1 MADEFDDL
9 DAGDAGGDGTDSV
22 RPIRAL
28 MRGLD
33 TLQELNRHNGA
44 TVTDIAKAVRL
55 PRTTAYRVLE
65 TLCVA
70 GYALR
75 DPSDDRYRLT
85 LKVRALS
92 DGYDDEAWVHDI
104 AKPLITKLGKEV
116 VWPLAIST
124 LHGTTML
131 VRETTD
137 KDSPLALER
146 YSAGVRVPVLGS
158 SSGRVHLA
166 FCSEEQRSTM
176 LDVLTRSDRPEDKIA
191 RDKAL
196 VNRIIAEVRKN
207 GWALFDNPSLAELN
221 LAVPVFAKGRVLAGL
236 VMRFIRSAMTPDQAV
251 EKYVPFMRR
260 TADEIGKTFEAYPQ
274 HQNPN

>member
-1 MADEFDDL
+1 MADDL
-9 DAGDAGGDGTDSV
+9 DDEDEGDGTDSV

-28 MRGLD
+28 RRGLG

-44 TVTDIAKAVRL
+44 TVTDIAKAVKL

-92 DGYDDEAWVHDI
+92 DGFDDEAWVHDI
-104 AKPLITKLGKEV
+104 AKPLITKLGNEV

-166 FCSEEQRSTM
+166 FCSEEERSTM
-176 LDVLTRSDRPEDKIA
+176 LEVLSRSDRPEDKIA
-191 RDKAL
+191 RDKVL
-196 VNRIIAEVRKN
+196 VNRILTDARKN
-207 GWALFDNPSLAELN
+207 GWALFDNPSMAELN

-236 VMRFIRSAMTPDQAV
+236 VMRFIRSAMAPDQAV
-251 EKYVPFMRR
+251 EKYVPFLKR
-260 TADEIGKTFEAYPQ
+260 TADEIGKAFEAHPQ
-274 HQNPN
+274 HQTPP

>member
-1 MADEFDDL
+1 MAEDL
-9 DAGDAGGDGTDSV
+9 DDDVAGDDGDSV

-33 TLQELNRHNGA
+33 TLHELNRHNGA
-44 TVTDIAKAVRL
+44 TVTDIAKAVKL

-75 DPSDDRYRLT
+75 DPSDDLYRLT

-92 DGYDDEAWVHDI
+92 DGYDDEAWVQDI

-124 LHGTTML
+124 LHGISML

-146 YSAGVRVPVLGS
+146 YSAGVRVPIFGS
-158 SSGRVHLA
+158 SSGRVYLA

-176 LDVLTRSDRPEDKIA
+176 LEVLARSERPEDKLVC
-191 RDKAL
+191 DKML
-196 VNRIIAEVRKN
+196 VSRIIGDVRKN
-207 GWALFDNPSLAELN
+207 GWAIFDNTSLAELN
-221 LAVPVFAKGRVLAGL
+221 LAVPVFAKGQVLAGL
-236 VMRFIRSAMTPDQAV
+236 VMRFMRSAMTPDQAA
-251 EKYVPFMRR
+251 EKYVPFLKR
-260 TADEIGKTFEAYPQ
+260 TADEIGKAFEDYPE
-274 HQNPN
+274 HQ

>member
-1 MADEFDDL
+1 MADDL
-9 DAGDAGGDGTDSV
+9 DDDVAGDDADSV

-44 TVTDIAKAVRL
+44 TVTDIAKAVKL

-70 GYALR
+70 GYAMR

-116 VWPLAIST
+116 VWPLAVST
-124 LHGTTML
+124 LHGTSML

-176 LDVLTRSDRPEDKIA
+176 LEVLARSERPEDKIA
-191 RDKAL
+191 RDKVL
-196 VNRIIAEVRKN
+196 VSRIIGDVRKN

-251 EKYVPFMRR
+251 EKYVPFLKR
-260 TADEIGKTFEAYPQ
+260 TADEIGKAFEAYPE
-274 HQNPN
+274 HQ

>member
-1 MADEFDDL
+1 MATAPDDL
-9 DAGDAGGDGTDSV
+9 DDDAEGTEGDSV

-28 MRGLD
+28 MRGLEA
-33 TLQELNRHNGA
+33 LQEMNRHNGA

-75 DPSDDRYRLT
+75 DPADDQYRLT
-85 LKVRALS
+85 LKVRSLS
-92 DGYDDEAWVHDI
+92 DGFDDEAWVRDI
-104 AKPLITKLGKEV
+104 AKPLLTKLGKEV

-124 LHGTTML
+124 LHGTSML
-131 VRETTD
+131 VRDTTD

-146 YSAGVRVPVLGS
+146 YSAGFRVPVLGS

-166 FCSEEQRSTM
+166 FCSEEQRTTL
-176 LDVLTRSDRPEDKIA
+176 LDVLSRSERPEDKIA
-191 RDKAL
+191 RDRAL
-196 VNRIIAEVRKN
+196 VTRILGDARKN
-207 GWALFDNPSLAELN
+207 GWALFDNPTLAELN
-221 LAVPVFAKGRVLAGL
+221 LAVPVFAKGRVLAGI

-251 EKYVPFMRR
+251 EKYVPFMKR
-260 TADEIGKTFEAYPQ
+260 TADEIGKAFDASS
-274 HQNPN
+274 H